1 MQDKTLTTEKSR
13 DEYSLSV
20 EAELTTVSTILEKII
35 AKIGIPKN
43 LYIVEESFSDHAF
56 SNYMFNY
63 TEGCTIGKEFNTSQ
77 EMKDLYAQNKR
88 PEITQVKKQEQERL
102 ASLDRIQLLEHLGK
116 NEVFN
121 QTIAL

>member
-56 SNYMFNY
+56 SNY